1 MIEFQGK
8 VALVTGG
15 TRGIGRACASILAEC
30 GARVAICGRTAET
43 SQAAAAE
50 LAAATG
56 GEVRGYGCD
65 IASAEAVNAMVKAIE
80 ADLGPIAILVNN
92 AGVTRDTL
100 LMRMKDDDWNAV
112 LNANLTG
119 AFHCC
124 RAVARGMLKERWGRI
139 INISSIVGVRGQA
152 GQANY
157 AASKAG
163 LIGFTK
169 SLAREL
175 GSRGITVNAIAPG
188 YIDTDMTAVLS
199 DELKQA
205 IVQQVPMGKVGAAQD
220 IAAGVKYLAS
230 EGAAYVTGAVLHI
243 DGGLAM

>member
-1 MIEFQGK
+1 MGAFAGK

-15 TRGIGRACASILAEC
+15 TRGIGRACAAMLAEN

-43 SQAAAAE
+43 AQAAAAE
-50 LAAATG
+50 LASATG

-65 IASAEAVNAMVKAIE
+65 IADAEAVNALIKAVE
-80 ADLGPIAILVNN
+80 AELGIIAILVNN

-100 LMRMKDDDWNAV
+100 LMRMKDDDWDAV

-119 AFHCC
+119 AFYCC
-124 RAVARGMLKERWGRI
+124 RAAVRGMLKQRWGRI

-163 LIGFTK
+163 LIGFSK

-175 GSRGITVNAIAPG
+175 GSRGITVNVVAPG

-205 IVQQVPMGKVGAAQD
+205 IVQQVPMGKVGNAQD
-220 IAAGVKYLAS
+220 IAAGVQYLAS
-230 EGAAYVTGAVLHI
+230 EGAAYVTGAVLQI